1 MNYNIKQ
8 NRKILNIKLYP
19 LLFVIYLTSFA
30 PSFLITIAYFEIQLN
45 SEEVS
50 NRMCFDFEQMN
61 NWLIFFR
68 FFRFPDMYFILS
80 FAIFISIVYTI
91 HLLVI
96 FTIIIFII
104 VVSSVRVTPYLF
116 NLLIIL
122 KMFIVFDSVLS
133 FFIDLIVIFYFIILV
148 HSVELRIFQILLR
161 TLR

>member
-1 MNYNIKQ
+1 
-8 NRKILNIKLYP
+8 
-19 LLFVIYLTSFA
+19 
-30 PSFLITIAYFEIQLN
+30 
-45 SEEVS
+45 
-50 NRMCFDFEQMN
+50 
-61 NWLIFFR
+61 
-68 FFRFPDMYFILS
+68 MYFILS

-91 HLLVI
+91 HPLVI